1 MEPKDKADIRRH
13 TGEMQRE
20 GLSCLLGTMFELLDR
35 ALLSVCESTS
45 GLSAAWGN
53 TFPLFFSYFELNF
66 YLFIFVT

>member
-35 ALLSVCESTS
+35 PLLAVCESTS
-45 GLSAAWGN
+45 GL
-53 TFPLFFSYFELNF
+53 FSCMGQYIA
-66 YLFIFVT
+66 FIF